1 MLTMLL
7 IATLLG
13 AGVYEIFSGDEFRF
27 VEEAI
32 EAPERAENA
41 MRIMRRVNRLTGQ
54 LEERR
59 EEITSRF
66 ADLNRDQDTPIEDY
80 QAAFDD
86 LWQARADVLEL
97 YVTDVFQLR
106 QQMTADEWV
115 AAFGDLDR

>member
-1 MLTMLL
+1 MLMALL

-13 AGVYEIFSGDEFRF
+13 AGVYEIFSSDEFGY
-27 VEEAI
+27 VDQAI
-32 EAPERAENA
+32 ESPERAESA
-41 MRIMRRVNRLTGQ
+41 MRIMRRINRLTGQ

-59 EEITSRF
+59 EEITARF
-66 ADLNRDQDTPIEDY
+66 AALNRDQEAPAEDY
-80 QAAFDD
+80 QAVFDD

-106 QQMTADEWV
+106 QQMSGDEWV